1 MRWLEFTEEEQV
13 KGWHHVDLGEDG
25 DFYADYLL
33 EDNSWQL
40 YGWWYPT
47 EEAAQREGVDVEDS
61 PFWSK
66 LSFVPNEDLDDL
78 EMASDCLAV
87 AWLDWTISIIKEE
100 KE

>member
-1 MRWLEFTEEEQV
+1 MRWLEFTEEEQL

-47 EEAAQREGVDVEDS
+47 EEAAEREGVDVEDS

-78 EMASDCLAV
+78 EVASDCLAV
-87 AWLDWTISIIKEE
+87 PWLDWTISIIKEE
-100 KE
+100 P